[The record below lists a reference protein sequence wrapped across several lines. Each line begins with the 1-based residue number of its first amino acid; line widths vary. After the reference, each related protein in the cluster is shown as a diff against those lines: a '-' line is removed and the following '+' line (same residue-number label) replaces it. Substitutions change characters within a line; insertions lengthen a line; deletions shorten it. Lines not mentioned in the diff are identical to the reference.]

1 MFSMMR
7 TRSKLVTAIVACCM
21 MAAPAKATDLPPQA
35 ASLVAQ
41 WSCETT
47 TASGVHYHEIDDIHQ
62 VGQWL
67 HGTARAPMSD
77 GRVPYYDFYIGH
89 TAAGWVYIEID
100 PFHIASANGRTVQ
113 GSYFVGTSHDGI
125 DWSIV
130 YPSGQG
136 HYRFSEAPD
145 RFTIAYTDLTQVCSK
160 IPDQVAE
167 TPLVPAL
174 QCDTVETAAAT
185 RSKNY
190 LTVRR
195 FHPQWWT
202 GEKSWWQGT
211 GVDTTTGG
219 REIYEYNFFP
229 IDDDWISVAVNAS
242 GDYLIAKSYTSHT
255 LDNTTW
261 TILYPNAG
269 PGFTFEDVAPID
281 GIPQNFSLV
290 FADGYQT
297 CCPIGATGPCPVPG
311 EHLRPTS

>member
-1 MFSMMR
+1 MMR
-7 TRSKLVTAIVACCM
+7 TVSKLLTATVAFCM
-21 MAAPAKATDLPPQA
+21 LTAPTTATDLPPQA

-41 WSCETT
+41 WNCETT

-62 VGQWL
+62 VGRWL
-67 HGTARAPMSD
+67 HGTARAPASD

-100 PFHIASANGRTVQ
+100 PFHIASTNGRTSE
-113 GSYFVGTSHDGI
+113 GSYFVGTSRDGI
-125 DWSIV
+125 DWSVV

-136 HYRFSEAPD
+136 HYRFSETPG

-160 IPDQVAE
+160 LPDQVAE

-174 QCDTVETAAAT
+174 QCDTVETADGA

-202 GEKSWWQGT
+202 GTKSWWQGT
-211 GVDTTTGG
+211 GTDNPSGG
-219 REIYEYNFFP
+219 REVYEYNFFP
-229 IDDDWISVAVNAS
+229 IDDDWISVAVNES
-242 GDYLIAKSYTSHT
+242 GDYLIAKSYTSRT

-269 PGFTFEDVAPID
+269 PGFTFEDVAPAD
-281 GIPQNFSLV
+281 GIPQTFSLV

-297 CCPIGATGPCPVPG
+297 CCPIGTAGPCQAPH
-311 EHLRPTS
+311 EHLRPAS